1 MLKYT
6 VYSAVTGEI
15 LRTGQCQE
23 EAFLLQAG
31 EGEACLQGEFDAEL
45 FYMVDGMLVEY
56 PPKPYRFSKF
66 DFITKQW
73 IDPRPISTLKQEA
86 MKTLLR
92 WVEQQRQAYVTPLP
106 GQEMIYLAKE
116 AEALRYL
123 NDPEPDL
130 LNYPFISREI
140 GITGDT
146 GWQVAQ
152 VWAYMANLWRETAA
166 QLEQTRLGLGAQ
178 IDAAATAAELNA
190 IILPS
195 NEEPQYG

>member
-45 FYMVDGMLVEY
+45 FYVVDGMLVEY
-56 PPKPYRFSKF
+56 PPKPHRFSKF

-73 IDPRPISTLKQEA
+73 FDPRPISTLKQEA

-106 GQEMIYLAKE
+106 GQEMIYMAKE
-116 AEALRYL
+116 AEALRFISDA
-123 NDPEPDL
+123 DPDMTT
-130 LNYPFISREI
+130 YPFISQEI
-140 GITGDT
+140 GITAGT
-146 GWQVAQ
+146 AYEIAQ
-152 VWAYMANLWRETAA
+152 LWAWMGHFWRETAA
-166 QLEQTRLGLGAQ
+166 SIEKVRLGVAAEIEAAETKEQ
-178 IDAAATAAELNA
+178 IDAALARM
-190 IILPS
+190 
-195 NEEPQYG
+195 